1 MRAAHFVRGRA
12 IRCAAL
18 FHMRNSCRSGD
29 EMTKVKMK
37 SAAGCPAADQSL
49 KSVWMLITP
58 RASR

>member
-1 MRAAHFVRGRA
+1 MRAVHFVRGRA

-29 EMTKVKMK
+29 ETTKVKTK

-49 KSVWMLITP
+49 KSV
-58 RASR
+58 